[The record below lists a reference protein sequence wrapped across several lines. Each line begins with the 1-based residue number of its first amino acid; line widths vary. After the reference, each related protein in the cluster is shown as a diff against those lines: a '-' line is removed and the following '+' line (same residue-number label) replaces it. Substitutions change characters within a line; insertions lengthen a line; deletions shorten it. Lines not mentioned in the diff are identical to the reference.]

1 MPSLDTD
8 DDALLL
14 TERHTPPPPPAGG
27 RPVHDGAEL
36 GSEVVRYTGDTAF
49 ACEDEARAVV
59 ARLARQFED
68 FRMGRLI
75 ISDRTTEEKLGWC
88 GLRWHDDL
96 EGRGLRYRFFR
107 KHWGRGYATESAAAC
122 IRYAVEELRLP
133 RLVAPR
139 CSRMPRRS
147 GAGEARILPD
157 RPDRVQGAR
166 GRRVRAPPEGLNR
179 RRSRALRPASPA
191 ACGRQRRRT
200 GVVDRAP
207 ATRRPCEWG

>member
-14 TERHTPPPPPAGG
+14 TERLSL
-27 RPVHDGAEL
+27 RPHRLADVRFMMEL
-36 GSEVVRYTGDTAF
+36 NSDPEVVRYTGDTAF

-75 ISDRTTEEKLGWC
+75 VSDRTTGEKLGWC

-96 EGRGLRYRFFR
+96 EVADLGYRFFR

-133 RLVAPR
+133 RLVAHA
-139 CSRMPRRS
+139 MLEN
-147 GAGEARILPD
+147 A
-157 RPDRVQGAR
+157 
-166 GRRVRAPPEGLNR
+166 
-179 RRSRALRPASPA
+179 ASVKVLEKLGF
-191 ACGRQRRRT
+191 CRT
-200 GVVDRAP
+200 GPTVFKGLVAEGFELLLRA
-207 ATRRPCEWG
+207 